1 MNNKRGFL
9 LLNLG
14 TPDRPD
20 LLSVCRY
27 LRTFLMDRRVVD
39 LPYFI
44 RWPLVHGFILPF
56 RSPKTTKLYQKIWQP
71 EGSPLLVNTVALKNA
86 LAKRLETRC
95 EVEFGMRYGN
105 PSISAACQKLLNKGC
120 EFITVLPLFPQY
132 SSAATGSALAEVF
145 KFFNQVENIPALQV
159 IHQFY
164 DEEFYINALSKHIS
178 ECLQNI
184 ELEFLLFS
192 YHGLPAKFQDY
203 KLQCEKTS
211 DLIAQQLNF
220 STSQY
225 GTSFQSRLGRIEWI
239 KPYTDEFLNILIEK
253 GIKNLTVT
261 CPSFV
266 SDCLET
272 LEEINIGIRE
282 RWMALGGKSFCYIP
296 CLNVYPGWIKGI
308 SSVI

>member
-1 MNNKRGFL
+1 MNNKRGLL

-71 EGSPLLVNTVALKNA
+71 EGSPLLVNTEALKDA
-86 LAKRLETRC
+86 LAKRLEAQR

-105 PSISAACQKLLNKGC
+105 PSIPEACQKLLDKGC
-120 EFITVLPLFPQY
+120 ESITVLPLFPQY

-164 DEEFYINALSKHIS
+164 DEEFYIDALSAHIF
-178 ECLQNI
+178 EFLENQNT
-184 ELEFLLFS
+184 EFLLFS
-192 YHGLPAKFQDY
+192 YHGLPAKFQAY
-203 KLQCEKTS
+203 KKQCEKTS
-211 DLIAQQLNF
+211 DLLAQKLNLNVL
-220 STSQY
+220 QY

-239 KPYTDEFLNILIEK
+239 KPYTDEFLNALIEK
-253 GIKNLTVT
+253 GIKNLTIT

-282 RWMALGGKSFCYIP
+282 RWMTLGGKAFYYIP
-296 CLNVYPGWIKGI
+296 CLNVHPGWIDHI